1 MKNRTKSRWKKIV
14 LGLGLFL
21 VILVI
26 GLTIFIKNS
35 TYQATDSALKI
46 SQSATQEKNYD
57 YYTNGQKNDTA
68 LIFYPGALVA
78 PASYSEWAQEVATKG
93 YDVYVVHFPLNLAVL
108 APNAAEQIIKDHP
121 QQNFVL
127 AGHSLGGGMASRFVA
142 ENEQRIKGMIYL
154 ASYPDE
160 KGALNK
166 QNLPVLS
173 ITATNDGVLNWTSY
187 QKAKQFLPKDTQYVS
202 IKGGNHAGFG
212 NYGVQKGDNK
222 ATISNEQQQT
232 EISQLI
238 VAWLQSRPNK

>member
-127 AGHSLGGGMASRFVA
+127 AGHSLGGVMASRFVA

-154 ASYPDE
+154 A
-160 KGALNK
+160 
-166 QNLPVLS
+166 
-173 ITATNDGVLNWTSY
+173 
-187 QKAKQFLPKDTQYVS
+187 
-202 IKGGNHAGFG
+202 
-212 NYGVQKGDNK
+212 
-222 ATISNEQQQT
+222 
-232 EISQLI
+232 
-238 VAWLQSRPNK
+238 

>member
-1 MKNRTKSRWKKIV
+1 M
-14 LGLGLFL
+14 
-21 VILVI
+21 
-26 GLTIFIKNS
+26 
-35 TYQATDSALKI
+35 
-46 SQSATQEKNYD
+46 
-57 YYTNGQKNDTA
+57 
-68 LIFYPGALVA
+68 
-78 PASYSEWAQEVATKG
+78 
-93 YDVYVVHFPLNLAVL
+93 L

-127 AGHSLGGGMASRFVA
+127 AGHSLGGVMASRFVA
-142 ENEQRIKGMIYL
+142 ENEQRIKGVIYL

-166 QNLPVLS
+166 QDLPVLS

-187 QKAKQFLPKDTQYVS
+187 QKAKQFLPKDTQYAS

-238 VAWLQSRPNK
+238 VAWLQSRSNK

>member
-93 YDVYVVHFPLNLAVL
+93 YDVYIVHFPL
-108 APNAAEQIIKDHP
+108 I
-121 QQNFVL
+121 QQNL
-127 AGHSLGGGMASRFVA
+127 
-142 ENEQRIKGMIYL
+142 
-154 ASYPDE
+154 
-160 KGALNK
+160 
-166 QNLPVLS
+166 
-173 ITATNDGVLNWTSY
+173 
-187 QKAKQFLPKDTQYVS
+187 
-202 IKGGNHAGFG
+202 
-212 NYGVQKGDNK
+212 
-222 ATISNEQQQT
+222 
-232 EISQLI
+232 
-238 VAWLQSRPNK
+238 

>member
-21 VILVI
+21 AVLVI

-68 LIFYPGALVA
+68 LIFYPGALVV

-93 YDVYVVHFPLNLAVL
+93 YDVYVVRFPLNLAVL

-127 AGHSLGGGMASRFVA
+127 AGHSLGGVMASRFVA

-202 IKGGNHAGFG
+202 IEGGNHAGFG

>member
-68 LIFYPGALVA
+68 LIC
-78 PASYSEWAQEVATKG
+78 YSEWAQEVATKG
-93 YDVYVVHFPLNLAVL
+93 YDVYVVHLPLNLAVL

-127 AGHSLGGGMASRFVA
+127 AGHSLGGVMASRFVA

-166 QNLPVLS
+166 QDLPVLS

-222 ATISNEQQQT
+222 ATISNEQQQI

-238 VAWLQSRPNK
+238 VAWLQLRPNK